1 MSMLYLL
8 LGTLPIQ
15 IFEVEPGEQI
25 SLDLTEFDSTCNE
38 NELKRGVQGTR
49 EVFKRRVHE
58 SEGRGGIKSKG
69 TFFPLYLL

>member
-1 MSMLYLL
+1 MLYLL

-38 NELKRGVQGTR
+38 N
-49 EVFKRRVHE
+49 
-58 SEGRGGIKSKG
+58 
-69 TFFPLYLL
+69 